1 MQSDSPLIDSA
12 PPPPRAPRHFL
23 GLSLGHRRTLVVDAR
38 YQLRVAAVA
47 AGLMLGG
54 SLLFGAAIHLETVRL
69 HEIVSRHDVNIARAL
84 QGQGLL
90 DLVLIAALGA
100 GLTLGALLLALLETH
115 RVAGPS
121 YSLQRALARIQAGD
135 YTSLARLRQGDRLKA
150 LAASV
155 NQLGEVLAK
164 EVAEEADLLES
175 LAARVEA
182 AKDEDEAASVG
193 AELRDQAAR
202 KRVRIGL

>member
-1 MQSDSPLIDSA
+1 MDSDSTRIDTA
-12 PPPPRAPRHFL
+12 PPPPRAPRRFL
-23 GLSLGHRRTLVVDAR
+23 GLLLGRRRTLVVDAR
-38 YQLRVAAVA
+38 YQLRVAGIA

-69 HEIVSRHDVNIARAL
+69 HEIVSRHDANIARAL
-84 QGQGLL
+84 QGQGSL
-90 DLVLIAALGA
+90 DLLLIATLGA
-100 GLTLGALLLALLETH
+100 GLTLGALLLALVETH

-121 YSLQRALARIQAGD
+121 YSLQRTLARIQAGD

-155 NQLGEVLAK
+155 NQLGEALAK
-164 EVAEEADLLES
+164 EAGEEAEFLES
-175 LAARVEA
+175 LADRVEA
-182 AKDEDEAASVG
+182 AKREDEAASIG